1 MASLNI
7 VHLFSPG
14 VELKALQSVSPA
26 STPRLKGPLRASQC
40 HLQTVLLVCLPRP
53 RPTLS
58 SLLIAPLWVWGRRKP
73 CVCKLL
79 PAACLP
85 RLFLA
90 GSGAPGSLS
99 PNGNYSSGQLSL
111 AFLASESCIFLPI
124 FGADLVAGQPS
135 RASLQ
140 GEAQP
145 SAHRSELLF
154 PSSPFDRAPGRRAG
168 MDAEL
173 PGKGVEA
180 LFFLS
185 VPKRRILSQMFL

>member
-1 MASLNI
+1 MPPAD
-7 VHLFSPG
+7 SPPG
-14 VELKALQSVSPA
+14 LPAQATPQLSSANCSPLGLGEEEALCVNYRLQPASPA
-26 STPRLKGPLRASQC
+26 CSWP
-40 HLQTVLLVCLPRP
+40 VLLP
-53 RPTLS
+53 
-58 SLLIAPLWVWGRRKP
+58 
-73 CVCKLL
+73 
-79 PAACLP
+79 
-85 RLFLA
+85 
-90 GSGAPGSLS
+90 PGSLS

-140 GEAQP
+140 GEAWP

-154 PSSPFDRAPGRRAG
+154 PSSPGPRETAG
-168 MDAEL
+168 TDAEL